1 MDDTFACPAASLVAC
16 VDEPQLV
23 VLRQGNTHLRML
35 GRHSWLWA
43 GRMTAFN
50 QQMAT
55 ILRPVHGVQAWS
67 LREGS

>member
-1 MDDTFACPAASLVAC
+1 MRLTLLLSAFVIVAC

-35 GRHSWLWA
+35 GRHGWLWA
-43 GRMTAFN
+43 GRMTAFS